1 MPTAPLQVFF
11 YIVLSGSSGEVQ
23 TGTSYIR
30 WGRKT
35 CESSASLVYAGN
47 NQGFCKDNA
56 DCGFSLL
63 VIVM

>member
-1 MPTAPLQVFF
+1 M
-11 YIVLSGSSGEVQ
+11 LSGSSGEVQ

-47 NQGFCKDNA
+47 RSRLLYMYKTQTVGFL
-56 DCGFSLL
+56 GWSLAYD
-63 VIVM
+63 VIHG